1 MQSAQ
6 VLSQLSTEPESE
18 KTSLTWNDS
27 GLSIFPS
34 HDKQKLQERLF
45 SQTDVSE
52 RDIYWYPSNK
62 LGFYILSWPWV
73 TDNEN

>member
-6 VLSQLSTEPESE
+6 VLSQLSTEPESD

-27 GLSIFPS
+27 GLSIFLS

-52 RDIYWYPSNK
+52 RDIYWYPSNE
-62 LGFYILSWPWV
+62 LGYYILSWPLGYW
-73 TDNEN
+73 